1 MASRPE
7 MRCLSACS
15 RRSVAVSTSTVRIP
29 PSGES
34 TSRRMDG
41 RIRRSRGSVE
51 RQTAHSQ
58 AIIGTPCDVPVP
70 SSVTLRLNNPVPAVR
85 RADEAHAKLEQDLL
99 EDLTLLGCQ
108 VAPGRQLEERQDLN
122 H

>member
-15 RRSVAVSTSTVRIP
+15 RRSVAVSTSTVRMP
-29 PSGES
+29 PSGEF
-34 TSRRMDG
+34 TSNRMDG

-51 RQTAHSQ
+51 WQTAHSQ

-70 SSVTLRLNNPVPAVR
+70 SSVTLRLNNPLSAARGLYEPHTQLV
-85 RADEAHAKLEQDLL
+85 EQLFKDFV
-99 EDLTLLGCQ
+99 LLG
-108 VAPGRQLEERQDLN
+108 RKL
-122 H
+122 